1 MARFLEKIELE
12 AIILQEQADQG
23 LTIIEKFEAYANQVG
38 FAVVLLTPDDIGG
51 AALARASLFQKSYP
65 WPT

>member
-1 MARFLEKIELE
+1 MARFLEKIEPE

-51 AALARASLFQKSYP
+51 AALARASLFQKS
-65 WPT
+65 